1 MLLRNTR
8 AGSRQ
13 SRGGAQAAS
22 LQISAACRD
31 PETWCHSKL
40 PVHKMLPAGL
50 PATTGWQPV
59 LPRSTLRN
67 LRHDKNLIG
76 PRILY
81 FSTGRVTAHIDI
93 SSTRSEERRVG
104 KECRSTYAHSY

>member
-40 PVHKMLPAGL
+40 PVHKMLTAGL
-50 PATTGWQPV
+50 PATTGWHPV
-59 LPRSTLRN
+59 LPRSTSRN
-67 LRHDKNLIG
+67 LRQDKDLIG
-76 PRILY
+76 LWIID
-81 FSTGRVTAHIDI
+81 FCIGSVTVNIDI
-93 SSTRSEERRVG
+93 SSYTL
-104 KECRSTYAHSY
+104 